1 MSAYNNGETPMDV
14 DEVVPTNVV
23 EESPNYMDIDGETP
37 FTEELENRIYSYYET
52 LDGRIYLSDGITP
65 ITVDD
70 YSNLPDDL
78 MAEINLLN
86 SEGRQQVNSIIANE
100 INRFQRNLPQ
110 IRLLGGKSKR
120 NIKNIKKK
128 RTIKKRTI
136 KKN

>member
-128 RTIKKRTI
+128 
-136 KKN
+136 KNH